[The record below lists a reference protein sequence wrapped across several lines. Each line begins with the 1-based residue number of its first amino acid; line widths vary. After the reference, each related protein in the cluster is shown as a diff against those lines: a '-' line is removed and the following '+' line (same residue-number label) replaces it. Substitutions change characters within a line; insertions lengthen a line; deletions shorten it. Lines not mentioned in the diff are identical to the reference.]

1 MPPSPNLDEVL
12 RYMGADRS
20 DPQLVELAQKAV
32 TELSKA
38 ITPKY
43 IYRKF
48 DIQAT
53 DSGIRLSGTDMLLTG
68 HAIAAHLKGCH
79 ACYLLA
85 GTLGAQADRVIR
97 LATLKSMLE
106 GLALN
111 SAATE
116 LTENLMDTA
125 QQEIGQ
131 AEAEK
136 ENYLTDRFSP
146 GYGDL
151 PISLQKELLFLCDT
165 PRKIGL
171 SVTENDIL
179 TPKKSV
185 TAIIGISHQPTSQKI
200 KGCAFCNMRERC
212 TFRKAG
218 TTCGH

>member
-1 MPPSPNLDEVL
+1 MSPCPNLDEVL

-20 DPQLVELAQKAV
+20 DPQLVETAERSVAV
-32 TELSKA
+32 LSKA
-38 ITPKY
+38 IAPKY

-48 DIQAT
+48 DILREPA
-53 DSGIRLSGTDMLLTG
+53 GIRLAGSDVILIGQD
-68 HAIAAHLKGCH
+68 IALHLKGCQ

-85 GTLGAQADRVIR
+85 GTLGASADRTIK
-97 LATLKSMLE
+97 LGSLKSMLE

-116 LTENLMDTA
+116 LTENLMDSA
-125 QQEIGQ
+125 QAEIGQ
-131 AEAEK
+131 KEAE
-136 ENYLTDRFSP
+136 NGGYLTSRFSP

-151 PISLQKELLFLCDT
+151 PISLQKELLFLCDA

-171 SVTENDIL
+171 SVTENNIL

-185 TAIIGISHQPTSQKI
+185 TAILGVSDHPTLGKI